1 MNDEVVTKFGAIKNS
16 WSGKSKNFTA
26 YSGWISIRGIPEI
39 FQENVNGGFRKIS
52 GELRSR
58 FWCNW
63 CEYFFEDI
71 LKVCEEYHI
80 KIQFVPDRDSFV
92 FEDSDGG
99 SYFIKFS
106 AESLTAQKIIETFI
120 LPNLP
125 PVWNLKPHLN
135 IYLEG
140 LRYFIERHLKV
151 ELEKLREEY
160 FFSEVENYIQK

>member
-1 MNDEVVTKFGAIKNS
+1 MNDEVVTKFGEIKNS
-16 WSGKSKNFTA
+16 WSGKSKKFTA

-39 FQENVNGGFRKIS
+39 FQENVTGDFRKIS
-52 GELRSR
+52 GELQSR

-63 CEYFFEDI
+63 LEYFFEDI

-80 KIQFVPDRDSFV
+80 KIQFIPDRDSIV
-92 FEDSDGG
+92 FEESDGG

-106 AESLTAQKIIETFI
+106 ENSFTAQKIIETFI

-125 PVWNLKPHLN
+125 AVWNLKPHLN

-140 LRYFIERHLKV
+140 LRFFIERHI
-151 ELEKLREEY
+151 ELELQKLREEY
-160 FFSEVENYIQK
+160 IFSEVENYI

>member
-1 MNDEVVTKFGAIKNS
+1 MNDEVVTRFGEIKNS
-16 WSGKSKNFTA
+16 WSGKSKKFTA

-39 FQENVNGGFRKIS
+39 FQKNVTGDFREIS

-63 CEYFFEDI
+63 CEYFFGDI

-125 PVWNLKPHLN
+125 PVWNLKPPLN

-140 LRYFIERHLKV
+140 LRFFIERHLEM
-151 ELEKLREEY
+151 ELQKLREEY
-160 FFSEVENYIQK
+160 FFFEVENYI